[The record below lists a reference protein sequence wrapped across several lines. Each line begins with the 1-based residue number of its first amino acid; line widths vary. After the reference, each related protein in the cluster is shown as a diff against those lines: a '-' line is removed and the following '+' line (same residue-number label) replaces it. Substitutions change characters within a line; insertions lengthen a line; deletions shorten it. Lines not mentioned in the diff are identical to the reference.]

1 MAIIA
6 VITVPIILNVIDESK
21 KGAVKDSAYG
31 YKKAIESYYAT
42 EIMNKPELKFEG
54 EYSIAPDGK
63 ITNRTNTYDIKCQDK
78 LQPEVI

>member
-31 YKKAIESYYAT
+31 YKNAIESYYAT
-42 EIMNKPELKFEG
+42 EIMNEPELKINGTYLVEN
-54 EYSIAPDGK
+54 DGTMQGMDIEKK
-63 ITNRTNTYDIKCQDK
+63 IYGKGIST
-78 LQPEVI
+78 